1 MKKMAIIIIA
11 VFLLLSLSTG
21 LERADTFSDQDTTL
35 TVVTGSDYSTD
46 HQTSENVMS
55 SLANQLEITNQNYP
69 KIDGS
74 TSTLPI
80 VRAINEAMYLSMEND
95 DYPQTASKTVPSYQR
110 LINGEVDM
118 IIVPYASSDVLATA
132 AEVGIRL
139 EFVPIALEAL
149 IFITPVDN
157 TTENITMEQVRS
169 IYLNYGIANWS
180 VLGGP
185 PRELVPICRNSDSG
199 SQSQMDNLVLHDEE
213 MHSDIQKNYVQLT
226 MEGMLE
232 LVAFYHNG
240 GLDSKPTNS
249 YALGYT
255 LYTYLKN
262 MADVTGIDSYLK
274 MLAFEGVTPSVE
286 SIADGSYQLTDG
298 YYAVIRSDL
307 AKAHSARSVINWL
320 QSDAGATVIRSLDL
334 IPPK

>member
-1 MKKMAIIIIA
+1 
-11 VFLLLSLSTG
+11 
-21 LERADTFSDQDTTL
+21 
-35 TVVTGSDYSTD
+35 
-46 HQTSENVMS
+46 
-55 SLANQLEITNQNYP
+55 
-69 KIDGS
+69 
-74 TSTLPI
+74 
-80 VRAINEAMYLSMEND
+80 
-95 DYPQTASKTVPSYQR
+95 
-110 LINGEVDM
+110 
-118 IIVPYASSDVLATA
+118 
-132 AEVGIRL
+132 
-139 EFVPIALEAL
+139 
-149 IFITPVDN
+149 
-157 TTENITMEQVRS
+157 
-169 IYLNYGIANWS
+169 
-180 VLGGP
+180 
-185 PRELVPICRNSDSG
+185 
-199 SQSQMDNLVLHDEE
+199 MDNLVLHDEE

-262 MADVTGIDSYLK
+262 MADVTGIDSRLK
-274 MLAFEGVTPSVE
+274 TLAFEGVTPSAE

-307 AKAHSARSVINWL
+307 AKDHSARSVINWL